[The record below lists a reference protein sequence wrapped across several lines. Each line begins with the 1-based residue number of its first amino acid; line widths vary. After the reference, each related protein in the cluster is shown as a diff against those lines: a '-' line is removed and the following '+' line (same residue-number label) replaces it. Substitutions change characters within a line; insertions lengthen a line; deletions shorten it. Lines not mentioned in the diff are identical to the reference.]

1 MTFLKPEEK
10 RTDVNMAIQIVEDGF
25 KDKYDKAIIFTGDSD
40 ISPAI
45 TMIKKNFPNKQFV
58 SVIPM

>member
-1 MTFLKPEEK
+1 
-10 RTDVNMAIQIVEDGF
+10 MAIQIVEDGF